1 MRDIIAHMQDT
12 QRPQANAS
20 SEPDFEDTLVQ
31 GEREAHAL
39 GAEFTI
45 PELSI
50 LRTDPE
56 AASKAA
62 MLLMQPTAMGA
73 ISLPDA
79 RRVVAHLKAHRVP
92 AGKTFIREGDKEH
105 TDFML
110 LVLEGEAT
118 VENQVVSRTQPLVM
132 TIIGPGSL
140 IGEMGLIDGSPRSAN
155 LVANTD
161 MLLATLSRASLSKLL
176 AEHPEVACRVLL
188 AIAQRLS
195 ERVRDGNN
203 KLRSYA
209 RLVEI
214 MQDEL
219 QDQIVRAGALARI
232 AQSKQPP
239 KGGEGLL

>member
-1 MRDIIAHMQDT
+1 MQNKPDT
-12 QRPQANAS
+12 PEPQASQAQS
-20 SEPDFEDTLVQ
+20 TPESFTDSQ
-31 GEREAHAL
+31 GVKEAQVL
-39 GAEFTI
+39 GAKNLV

-62 MLLMQPTAMGA
+62 MLLMQPNALGEIT
-73 ISLPDA
+73 LLDA
-79 RRVVAHLKAHRVP
+79 RRVVAYLKAHRIP
-92 AGKTFIREGDKEH
+92 AGTTFIRQDDTSH

-118 VENQVVSRTQPLVM
+118 IENQVVSRTEPMVM
-132 TIIGPGSL
+132 NVIGPGTL
-140 IGEMGLIDGSPRSAN
+140 IGEISLVDGLPRSAN
-155 LVANTD
+155 AVATTD

-176 AEHPEVACRVLL
+176 VEHPDVASKVML
-188 AIAQRLS
+188 AIARRLS
-195 ERVRDGNN
+195 ALVRESNN

-219 QDQIVRAGALARI
+219 QEQIVRSGALARI
-232 AQSKQPP
+232 ALSQSGVVKPGS
-239 KGGEGLL
+239 GGEDL